1 MNPQRWQQ
9 IESLY
14 HVARDLKP
22 GERETFLV
30 KACAGDDA
38 LRTEV
43 ESLLRQDSRELEVGP
58 AGTATWTLAQNPASS
73 LEGREI
79 GSYQIISILGVGGM
93 GEVYRAKDLKLRRD
107 VAIKVLPVSVANDAD
122 QLARLK
128 REAQMLAT
136 LNHPNIAAI
145 YGLDQSSG
153 TTALVLEL
161 VEGPTLA
168 ERLAS
173 RPLPTVEALKFALQ
187 IARALEAA
195 HDKGI
200 IHRDLKPANIKIT
213 PDGTVKVLD
222 FGLAKAFAV
231 EGKAHDQTELAATFH
246 TREGVIAGTPAYMS
260 PEQALGKTVDRRT
273 DIWAFG
279 CLFYEMLTGK
289 SPFAAETMNDTISR
303 VLSAEPHWQSIPGA
317 LPERGMELLQR
328 CLEKDLNRRRRDIGD
343 VRVEIEEILRGLE
356 SKTNFVKTVTAAPKP
371 KSSGAVWAAI
381 GLAAAA
387 LVGAAIWYVRPE
399 APVQVMRLNMDVKPA
414 DALSGL
420 G

>member
-1 MNPQRWQQ
+1 MTPQRWQQ
-9 IESLY
+9 IESVY
-14 HVARDLKP
+14 HAARELKP
-22 GERETFLV
+22 GEQEKFV
-30 KACAGDDA
+30 VMACAGDDE
-38 LRTEV
+38 LKTEV
-43 ESLLRQDSRELEVGP
+43 ESLLRLDSRALAVG
-58 AGTATWTLAQNPASS
+58 AVHVAARAIAQDLASTLV
-73 LEGREI
+73 GREI
-79 GSYQIISILGVGGM
+79 GSYQIVSFLGVGGM

-107 VAIKVLPVSVANDAD
+107 VAIKVLPVSVADDPD

-136 LNHPNIAAI
+136 LNHPNIGAI
-145 YGLDQSSG
+145 YGLEQSG
-153 TTALVLEL
+153 DTTALVLEI
-161 VEGPTLA
+161 VEGTTLA
-168 ERLAS
+168 ERLAF
-173 RPLPTVEALKFALQ
+173 RPLLIVDALKFALQ
-187 IARALEAA
+187 VARALEAA

-231 EGKAHDQTELAATFH
+231 DGKDHDLTESSVTYH

-260 PEQALGKTVDRRT
+260 PEQALGKMVDRRT
-273 DIWAFG
+273 DIWSFG

-289 SPFAAETMNDTISR
+289 SPFGAETVNGTISR
-303 VLSAEPHWQSIPGA
+303 VLSAEPHWQSIPGT

-328 CLEKDLNRRRRDIGD
+328 CLEKDLSRRRRDIGD
-343 VRVEIEEILRGLE
+343 VRVELEEILRTLE
-356 SKTNFVKTVTAAPKP
+356 SKTNSAKIVAATPEPKP
-371 KSSGAVWAAI
+371 SRVLWAAI

-387 LVGAAIWYVRPE
+387 MVSAAIWYVRPE

-414 DALSGL
+414 ERLVL